1 MTTQPIF
8 AFVDLDDSLLQ
19 TREKCRQAPLVEA
32 AYDRAGAP
40 LSFHTPAQLALLD
53 LLRRVTLIPVTG
65 RNLRALRQVRSPR
78 FASYR
83 ITSHGALVL
92 GPDEDLLPSWRVLL
106 DAQAARWAGP
116 LAEAAALA
124 EEFIAAE
131 RLALRSR
138 VIEDLGVPV
147 YVSIKGPPVELAF
160 LAERIAPHWSTG
172 VVHSNDKNLALL
184 PPFAD
189 KAAAVRHL
197 MAEIER
203 TLEVEPV
210 YIGIGDSLTDLPF
223 LRLCHFALVPQ
234 HSQIQ
239 AHAWAVP
246 GGLAEAGKL
255 GDLG

>member
-1 MTTQPIF
+1 MSPQPIF

-19 TREKCRQAPLVEA
+19 TREKCRQAPLTEA
-32 AYDRAGAP
+32 AYDRTGAP
-40 LSFHTPAQLALLD
+40 LSFHTPAQIALLE
-53 LLRRVTLIPVTG
+53 LLQGASLIPVTG

-78 FASYR
+78 FSSYR

-92 GPDEDLLPSWRVLL
+92 GPDEDLLPSWRAGLHH
-106 DAQAARWAGP
+106 QASEWAGP
-116 LAEAAALA
+116 LAEVAA
-124 EEFIAAE
+124 IADELIATE

-138 VIEDLGVPV
+138 VIDDLGIPV
-147 YVSIKGPPVELAF
+147 YVSIKGPPVELSL
-160 LAERIAPHWSTG
+160 LAERIAPHWGTG

-189 KAAAVRHL
+189 KAAAVRHV
-197 MAEIER
+197 MAEIEG
-203 TLEVEPV
+203 TVEAPPV

-239 AHAWAVP
+239 AQAWAEP
-246 GGLAEAGKL
+246 GAPG
-255 GDLG
+255 